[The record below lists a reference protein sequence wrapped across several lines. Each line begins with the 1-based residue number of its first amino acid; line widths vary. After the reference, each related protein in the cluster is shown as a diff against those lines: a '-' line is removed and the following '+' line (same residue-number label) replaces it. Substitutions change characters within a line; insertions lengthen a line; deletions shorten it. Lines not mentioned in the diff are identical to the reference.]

1 MHSYRKK
8 HVRHKLHK
16 IKPKKPLVKSKLFWF
31 LILTTL
37 LFLIIT
43 YFLFFF
49 AGLQVSSATVSGN
62 KKIESDKLEDFVLS
76 ASNTKLVD
84 FGFLKLNTKNI
95 LLENTSR
102 ISNEIITQFPRI
114 ETATVRK
121 VFPKALAVDIVE
133 REPIGTYCQN
143 DVSECFLLDQNGV
156 VFEPI
161 SNYAEISTSIKQVSN
176 NNHIYLGQQV
186 MERNIAMTIY
196 KVQKNLQ
203 DNFQINLK
211 EAFIT
216 SPLRMDVI
224 TSENWEI
231 YFNMDSEYSIDSQ
244 LLKLDL
250 LLKGEITEDI
260 RPTLQY
266 IDLRFKD
273 RAFYK

>member
-1 MHSYRKK
+1 
-8 HVRHKLHK
+8 
-16 IKPKKPLVKSKLFWF
+16 
-31 LILTTL
+31 
-37 LFLIIT
+37 
-43 YFLFFF
+43 
-49 AGLQVSSATVSGN
+49 
-62 KKIESDKLEDFVLS
+62 
-76 ASNTKLVD
+76 
-84 FGFLKLNTKNI
+84 
-95 LLENTSR
+95 
-102 ISNEIITQFPRI
+102 
-114 ETATVRK
+114 
-121 VFPKALAVDIVE
+121 
-133 REPIGTYCQN
+133 
-143 DVSECFLLDQNGV
+143 
-156 VFEPI
+156 
-161 SNYAEISTSIKQVSN
+161 
-176 NNHIYLGQQV
+176 
-186 MERNIAMTIY
+186 MTIY